1 VYQIPQAGRAA
12 KGKAMVNL
20 VNLAPGESVRATLPV
35 KEFVE
40 DKFIVMVTK
49 KGIIKKTELAAYANP
64 RNGGIIA
71 VSIDEGDELVD
82 VQLTMGNQ
90 DIFLATRLGMAIR
103 FKEDDVRDMGRTARG
118 VRGINL
124 DEGDDVIGMD
134 IPAQNTF
141 MLTVSENGF
150 GKCTPID
157 EYRVQS
163 RGGKGTINLKT
174 VEKIGN
180 VSGVLQVVGEDNVM
194 LISNAG
200 KVIRLKVQEIP
211 VNHRVTQGVK
221 LIELDLEEKLVGVAR
236 TTSEAEGKDDDTN
249 GNGDDETDMTA
260 EENET
265 PEEN

>member
-1 VYQIPQAGRAA
+1 
-12 KGKAMVNL
+12 
-20 VNLAPGESVRATLPV
+20 
-35 KEFVE
+35 
-40 DKFIVMVTK
+40 MVTK
-49 KGIIKKTELAAYANP
+49 KGIIKKTELTAYANP

-71 VSIDEGDELVD
+71 ISIDDGDELVD

-90 DIFLATRLGMAIR
+90 DIFMATRLGMAIR

-174 VEKIGN
+174 VEKVGN

-211 VNHRVTQGVK
+211 VKSSRHAGRETY
-221 LIELDLEEKLVGVAR
+221 R
-236 TTSEAEGKDDDTN
+236 T
-249 GNGDDETDMTA
+249 
-260 EENET
+260 
-265 PEEN
+265 